1 MRNKFKLLLIGLSL
15 ILFTGLALG
24 SAPILSGV
32 GSSDITSDSALISYD
47 VDLSDANTY
56 VEYGT
61 SSSLGSSIGPF
72 SGDSSYSKTLSS
84 LSPDTTYYYSV
95 FAYNSSNASEFSN
108 SSIDSFTTSSATI
121 TATAPILSGVGSGS
135 ITSDSAVIS
144 YDVDQSDANTYVEYG
159 TTSSLG
165 SSIGPFS
172 GDSSYS
178 KTLSSLSPDT
188 TYYYSVFAYNSSNAS
203 EFSNSSIDS
212 FTTSSAT
219 ITATAPILSGV
230 GSGSITSDSA
240 VISYDVD
247 QSDANTYVE
256 YGTTSSLGSSIG
268 PFSGDSSYSKTLSS
282 LSSSTI
288 YYYSVFAYNSSNASV
303 FSNSTIA
310 TFTTSSSSNPP
321 VASFDTSATSGALPL
336 TITFTDTSTNS
347 PTSLEWDFDDG
358 NTTTTTN
365 DTITHTF
372 TSTGTYNVTLK
383 ATNGDGDDTSDA
395 VTITVYP
402 KTYYTGDRIWD
413 ENADQS
419 DDKYIW
425 DAKSFSGFFYDLE
438 SGLSSENMTI
448 YNIDRSLGDGDIVY
462 QTRPVETDF
471 ENSDWGSYQVIGF
484 MAEKYFAGY
493 SDGTDIDGVDEV
505 SLMSAGQ
512 LSKILLDDDD
522 KESVYSGSSLI
533 LEEGYELNVIEVDV
547 NGDSVYVTLTQD
559 GDEIDSAVISS
570 GDDYVYETDLGD
582 ADDVALIIIHIDDVF
597 SGTESNAVF
606 IQGVFQI
613 SDDYTELDDGESIG
627 EMEITSI
634 SDELIEMENDGTVSL
649 SKGKTI
655 NLMGSINLVVADNDD
670 IRFAPY
676 VDMSDPGTYELRGT
690 VAEDDDL
697 LTWTPL
703 NFEGFYY
710 DIDEGI
716 QTETLELTAISG
728 RSIDDGDLVYTS
740 TPASVEFE
748 HSDWGEFQVIGFM
761 AEKYF
766 AGYTDD
772 TDVDDVDEVSLM
784 SNGQLSKVLLD
795 DDDKA
800 SVYSGSSLIL
810 EEGYTMDIIEV
821 DTNGDSVLIELYQ
834 DGDEVDT
841 EIVSAND
848 DYVYEK
854 DLGDADDVPIIIIH
868 FNEVFAGTE
877 SNAVFVEG
885 IFQIS
890 EDYIELEDGE
900 SYDAMEITSYGEDSI
915 VMKNEDSISL
925 SKDKDITLMGE
936 VGIRVADSG
945 TLRYYPYVEVTT
957 AASQA
962 LSISLSESTVTE
974 GDEVTITITSRG
986 SRISD
991 ATVMVEGTTI
1001 GTTDDEGTIDYD
1013 ADEAGTFEITAEKD
1027 GYTSA
1032 SDDLEVID
1040 KDDETR
1046 KMSIEVSP
1054 DEVYEGSS
1062 ITIYVLQAIGG
1073 DAISGVTVTFD
1084 GKSIGTTGSDGT
1096 VTYTVTEAGTH
1107 SIEATKSGMNDA
1119 ELDLKVNELAAEFE
1133 FSNLE
1138 ISPLEIKQGQ
1148 EATITADVI
1157 NTGTA
1162 EGSYNV
1168 ELKVNDVIVD
1178 SQTITLSVGNSTTV
1192 EFTHEE
1198 EEPGTYEVQLGD
1210 LTTTYEVFEKSGTIL
1225 YVLGAIGLAAIGGV
1239 AYLFTAGGWTVEIAQ
1254 AKAAEA
1260 VEAIKEL
1267 IGK

>member
-1 MRNKFKLLLIGLSL
+1 MRNKLKFILIAFSL
-15 ILFTGLALG
+15 MILCSAVASAANVTASFDTNVTEGDAPLTVHFTSTSINASSLQWSFDDG
-24 SAPILSGV
+24 SANSTDSEFDHTFTNA
-32 GSSDITSDSALISYD
+32 GSYNVVLTAYNGS
-47 VDLSDANTY
+47 
-56 VEYGT
+56 E
-61 SSSLGSSIGPF
+61 SSS
-72 SGDSSYSKTLSS
+72 T
-84 LSPDTTYYYSV
+84 
-95 FAYNSSNASEFSN
+95 
-108 SSIDSFTTSSATI
+108 SATI
-121 TATAPILSGVGSGS
+121 TVNTASTGVSASFNTNVTEGDAPLTVHFTSTSTNAASLQWSFDDGSANSTDSEFNHTFTNAGS
-135 ITSDSAVIS
+135 YNVVLT
-144 YDVDQSDANTYVEYG
+144 
-159 TTSSLG
+159 
-165 SSIGPFS
+165 
-172 GDSSYS
+172 
-178 KTLSSLSPDT
+178 
-188 TYYYSVFAYNSSNAS
+188 AYNGSESSS
-203 EFSNSSIDS
+203 
-212 FTTSSAT
+212 TSAT
-219 ITATAPILSGV
+219 ITV
-230 GSGSITSDSA
+230 
-240 VISYDVD
+240 
-247 QSDANTYVE
+247 NT
-256 YGTTSSLGSSIG
+256 
-268 PFSGDSSYSKTLSS
+268 P
-282 LSSSTI
+282 
-288 YYYSVFAYNSSNASV
+288 A
-303 FSNSTIA
+303 
-310 TFTTSSSSNPP
+310 SSSNPP

-347 PTSLEWDFDDG
+347 PTSLLWDFDDG
-358 NTTTTTN
+358 NTTTTAN

-372 TSTGTYNVTLK
+372 TSTGTYNVTLT
-383 ATNGDGDDTSDA
+383 ATNGDGGDTSDA

-413 ENADQS
+413 VNADQS
-419 DDKYIW
+419 DDYYIW

-448 YNIDRSLGDGDIVY
+448 SSIGRSLSDGDIVY

-471 ENSDWGSYQVIGF
+471 EHSDWGSYQVIGF
-484 MAEKYFAGY
+484 MAEKYFAAY
-493 SDGTDIDGVDEV
+493 TDKTDIDDVDEV
-505 SLMSAGQ
+505 SMMSSGQ

-522 KESVYSGSSLI
+522 KESVFSGSSLI
-533 LEEGYELNVIEVDV
+533 LEDGYELNVVEVDV
-547 NGDSVYVTLTQD
+547 NGNNVYVTLTKD
-559 GDEIDSAVISS
+559 GDELDSGVISS
-570 GDDYVYETDLGD
+570 GEDYVYKTDLGD
-582 ADDVALIIIHIDDVF
+582 ADDVVLIAIHISSVF

-613 SDDYTELDDGESIG
+613 SEDYVELDDGETYG
-627 EMEITSI
+627 EMEVTSI
-634 SDELIEMENDGTVSL
+634 SDDLIEMENDGTVSL
-649 SKGKTI
+649 SKGKSIT
-655 NLMGSINLVVADNDD
+655 LMGKIKLIVADNDD
-670 IRFAPY
+670 LRFAPY

-728 RSIDDGDLVYTS
+728 RTIDDGDLVYTS

-766 AGYTDD
+766 AGYTDN

-841 EIVSAND
+841 GIVSANN
-848 DYVYEK
+848 DYVYKK

-868 FNEVFAGTE
+868 FNEVFAGSE
-877 SNAVFVEG
+877 SNAVFVKG

-900 SYDAMEITSYGEDSI
+900 SYDEMEITSYSEDSI
-915 VMKNEDSISL
+915 VMKNEDSITL

-1032 SDDLEVID
+1032 SEDLEIID

-1073 DAISGVTVTFD
+1073 DEISGVTVTFD

-1148 EATITADVI
+1148 EATITADVV